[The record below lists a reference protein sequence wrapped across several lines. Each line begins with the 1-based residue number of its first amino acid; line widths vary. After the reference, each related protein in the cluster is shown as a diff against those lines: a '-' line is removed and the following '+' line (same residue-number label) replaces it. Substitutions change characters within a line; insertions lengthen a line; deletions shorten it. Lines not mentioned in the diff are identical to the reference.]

1 MPDLKTVQGE
11 PVTDE
16 MLEALAAEAEAGYD
30 PATLQP
36 RKTGRPSLGSGTS
49 PRVQFR
55 VSPSV
60 YQEAQEQAKA
70 EDRTLSE
77 LARALLEDY
86 VRSHRAT
93 AERRR
98 AENAPARSETR
109 RASRRRRATT

>member
-1 MPDLKTVQGE
+1 MPDLRTVQGE
-11 PVTDE
+11 PITDE

-30 PATLQP
+30 PATMRP
-36 RKTGRPSLGSGTS
+36 RKAGRPSLGSGTS

-60 YQEAQEQAKA
+60 YQEAQEQARA
-70 EDRTLSE
+70 EDRTLSD

-86 VRSHRAT
+86 VRRTRAT

-98 AENAPARSETR
+98 AENAPARSTSK
-109 RASRRRRATT
+109 RASRRRAVS